1 MPENRHEVEPAA
13 FERHTTVAIAGY
25 IGRIPFL
32 RNIFIVC
39 LATALFFPLYNWFSM
54 TPAYRDMLTRFKVHS
69 AQRTAAHMM
78 RALNLG
84 NQPVSQTSI
93 DARHRMVIEQ
103 FKTDFGLEKL
113 QLYSPAGKVVFST
126 SAADI
131 GQVNRHAY
139 FSEGVARGRV
149 YSKVVE
155 KGTLSSEARP
165 LALDVVEIYIPIVKE
180 DTFLG
185 ALEIYCDITEIR
197 ADLNRLILRTNG
209 TMVLIAV
216 IITIIMV
223 AVLFKAGNAMLSH
236 RETDAALRSAHDLLE
251 RRVEERTLD
260 LIESNKDLQMEILER
275 RQAEEALR
283 ISERRFRSLIET
295 IPHCIQEIDR
305 DGTITFANP
314 SHVTMYGYDE
324 KELTGKP
331 IYHLA
336 ADEDNKRQI
345 KAHFEYLM
353 NQQPTPSPWFS
364 KDRTRSGRIIQTQ
377 VDWNYKKDAQG
388 RVEGMIAVISN
399 ITHRKQAEKAL
410 LDNLNFMTTLIDT
423 IPNPVF
429 YKDTEG
435 LYLGCNVAYAEIIGL
450 PKDSIL
456 GRRLIDLP
464 KLSFSDMADHYHRQ
478 DLELIQR
485 TGVHAHEER
494 ILCADGSFHDYILFK
509 ATFED
514 IDGAV
519 AGLVG
524 IMLDI
529 TERKTAE
536 KEVRKSK
543 ALFDAFMEHLP
554 GLAYIKDSEGRYL
567 FVNEAF
573 ARFTGCGAAAS
584 IGLCDDQVWEQET
597 ARLLKANDAEL
608 RRTQQADSQMETV
621 RLSDGRPRHLL
632 TVRFPIFQD
641 EAPFSLGGVSIDVTE
656 RTQAEQQRHQ
666 LEQQLQQAQKMEALG
681 TLAGGIAHDFNNIL
695 AAIIGFTEIAAADIP
710 KDSDNH
716 HFLQRVLEAGE
727 RARALVKQILTFSRR
742 SEIEPKPV
750 QVKLIVKEVLKLLR
764 GSLPVNITIVQ
775 QIHSDDTV
783 MADPVQIHQVM
794 MNLCTNAGYAMRE
807 NGGVLT
813 VRLER
818 VDLDETFTNL
828 HGDLQP
834 GRYLRL
840 SVADTGRGITP
851 ENLSRVFDPFFT
863 TKPKG
868 EGTGMG
874 LSVVHG
880 IVTHL
885 GGVITVQSAPEQ
897 GAVFDVYLPAIENH
911 IAMPRPEVDA
921 MPTGSER
928 ILFVDDEAAQT
939 EMIRRMLGLLGYT
952 VTSMNNS
959 SAALE
964 LFEKDPTA
972 VDLVITDMI
981 MPQMNGEELARRM
994 LTQRPDLPVIL
1005 CTGYSEHFSEAD
1017 AKALGIKG
1025 FVLKPLVMADLA
1037 RLVRRVLDNE
1047 RTHG

>member
-1 MPENRHEVEPAA
+1 MSENHHKVEPAA
-13 FERHTTVAIAGY
+13 FEYHTTVAIAGY
-25 IGRIPFL
+25 IVRTPFL
-32 RNIFIVC
+32 RNIFLAC
-39 LATALFFPLYNWFSM
+39 LATAIFFPLHNWFSM
-54 TPAYRDMLTRFKVHS
+54 TPAYRDMLTGFKVDS
-69 AQRTAAHMM
+69 ARRTAAHMM
-78 RALNLG
+78 RTLNLG
-84 NQPVSQTSI
+84 NQPVSRTSI
-93 DARHRMVIEQ
+93 DARHHLVIEQ

-113 QLYSPAGKVVFST
+113 QLYSPAGEVVFST
-126 SAADI
+126 SLADI
-131 GQVNRHAY
+131 GQINRHAY
-139 FSEGVARGRV
+139 FSDGVARGKV
-149 YSKVVE
+149 HSKVVE
-155 KGTLSSEARP
+155 KGSLSSEDHP
-165 LALDVVEIYIPIVKE
+165 LDRDVVEIYIPIFKN
-180 DTFLG
+180 DSFLG
-185 ALEIYCDITEIR
+185 AFEIYCDITTIR
-197 ADLNRLILRTNG
+197 ADLNRLIQRTNG
-209 TMVLIAV
+209 TMAVIAT

-236 RETDAALRSAHDLLE
+236 EETDAALRSAHDLLE

-260 LIESNKDLQMEILER
+260 LIESNKDLQMQILER

-314 SHVTMYGYDE
+314 SHKNMYGYDE

-345 KAHFEYLM
+345 QAHFEFLM
-353 NQQPTPSPWFS
+353 DQKPTPSPWFS
-364 KDRTRSGRIIQTQ
+364 KDRTRSGRVIQTQ

-388 RVEGMIAVISN
+388 RVEGMIAVISD

-410 LDNLNFMTTLIDT
+410 LDNLNFMNTLIDT

-450 PKDSIL
+450 PKDQIL

-464 KLSFSDMADHYHRQ
+464 NLSFGGMADYYHRQ
-478 DLELIQR
+478 DLKLIR
-485 TGVHAHEER
+485 KTGVHTHEER
-494 ILCADGSFHDYILFK
+494 VLCADGLLRDYFMFK

-514 IDGAV
+514 IEGAV

-529 TERKTAE
+529 TERKAAE

-554 GLAYIKDSEGRYL
+554 GLAYIKDPEGRYL

-573 ARFTGCGAAAS
+573 AHFTGSEATAS
-584 IGLCDDQVWEQET
+584 IGLRDDQVWEQET
-597 ARLLKANDAEL
+597 ARMLQANDAEL
-608 RRTQQADSQMETV
+608 RRTQHADSQMETV
-621 RLSDGRPRHLL
+621 RLSDGRTRHLL
-632 TVRFPIFQD
+632 AVRFPIFQD
-641 EAPFSLGGVSIDVTE
+641 EAHFSLGGVSIDVTE
-656 RTQAEQQRHQ
+656 RTQAEQQRHL
-666 LEQQLQQAQKMEALG
+666 LEQRLQQAQKMEALG

-695 AAIIGFTEIAAADIP
+695 AAIIGFTEIAAADLP
-710 KDSDNH
+710 KDSDTH

-764 GSLPVNITIVQ
+764 ASLPVSINVVQ
-775 QIHSDDTV
+775 QIYSDDTV

-807 NGGVLT
+807 KGGLLT
-813 VRLER
+813 VRLEG
-818 VDLDETFTNL
+818 VDLDEAFTKL
-828 HGDLQP
+828 HGDLKP

-840 SVADTGRGITP
+840 SVADTGKGIAP
-851 ENLSRVFDPFFT
+851 ENLIRVFDPFFT

-868 EGTGMG
+868 EGSGMG

-880 IVTHL
+880 IVTRL
-885 GGVITVQSAPEQ
+885 GGVITVKNVPEQ

-911 IAMPRPEVDA
+911 TAVPILETDTL
-921 MPTGSER
+921 PTGSER
-928 ILFVDDEAAQT
+928 ILFVDDEASQT
-939 EMIRRMLGLLGYT
+939 EMIRHMLGLLGYK
-952 VTSMNNS
+952 VTSIGKS
-959 SAALE
+959 PDALE
-964 LFEKDPTA
+964 LYEKDPLA

-981 MPQMNGEELARRM
+981 MPLMNGEELARRI
-994 LTQRPDLPVIL
+994 LALRPDLPVIL

-1037 RLVRRVLDNE
+1037 RLVRQVLDNAPKK
-1047 RTHG
+1047 